1 MNLDLLA
8 LYVGPDQVMP
18 VMSVLATIMGIVMVF
33 WTKLKIFFARLFGM
47 GKASAAP
54 PPSPSVPPSAPQASV
69 GAEPPKQS

>member
-1 MNLDLLA
+1 MHPKLFA

-47 GKASAAP
+47 GRTSAPP

-69 GAEPPKQS
+69 GAERPKHS